1 MRLHTGQDYAGWV
14 LRAVKRPEAKFEKV
28 NTIATLNL
36 PALGEERP
44 VAPTASAPPGE
55 GQRINSTP
63 AAVAQ
68 VAASPVNLPERHRR
82 D

>member
-1 MRLHTGQDYAGWV
+1 VRLHTGQDYAGRV

-44 VAPTASAPPGE
+44 LHRLRARRLAKGSAS
-55 GQRINSTP
+55 I
-63 AAVAQ
+63 
-68 VAASPVNLPERHRR
+68 LPRRPSRKWRRHP
-82 D
+82 